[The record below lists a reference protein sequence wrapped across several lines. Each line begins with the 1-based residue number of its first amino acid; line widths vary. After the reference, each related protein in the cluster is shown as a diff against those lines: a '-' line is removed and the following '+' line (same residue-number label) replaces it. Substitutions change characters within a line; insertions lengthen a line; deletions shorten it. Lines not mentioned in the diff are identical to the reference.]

1 LFLGLINIYS
11 SRFYILTA
19 IICCKL

>member
-1 LFLGLINIYS
+1 LGLINIYS

>member
-1 LFLGLINIYS
+1 M
-11 SRFYILTA
+11 LTA